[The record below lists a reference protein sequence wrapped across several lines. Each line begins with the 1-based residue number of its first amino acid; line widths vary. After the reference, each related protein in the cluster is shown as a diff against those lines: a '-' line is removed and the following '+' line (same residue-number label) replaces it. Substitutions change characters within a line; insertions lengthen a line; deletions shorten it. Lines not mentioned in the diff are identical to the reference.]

1 MAEVAWNMIEG
12 AVENAKGQLRAAMEV
27 VADEL
32 LHELKVEVSTFCPV
46 YATGKGKHSPP
57 FAYPYEESGEFRG
70 NLYTTVTDSGS
81 GVSLRL
87 YSKTKNNHGKYLNE
101 GWTARNGTKVAARPY
116 GELILVKKNW
126 VARIAEV
133 ARALNG

>member
-1 MAEVAWNMIEG
+1 MAEVAWSMIEG
-12 AVENAKGQLRAAMEV
+12 AVENAKGQLRAALEV
-27 VADEL
+27 VGAEL

-46 YATGKGKHSPP
+46 YATGKGKHSSP
-57 FAYPYEESGEFRG
+57 FNYPFEESGEFRG

-87 YSKTKNNHGKYLNE
+87 YSRTKDNHGKYLNE
-101 GWTARNGTKVAARPY
+101 GTSKMQPRPY

-126 VARIAEV
+126 VARIAQV

>member
-1 MAEVAWNMIEG
+1 MPNPDIPWSMIEG
-12 AVENAKGQLRAAMEV
+12 AVAATRDHLRAAMEV
-27 VADEL
+27 VGAEL

-46 YATGKGKHSPP
+46 YATGKGKHSSPLN
-57 FAYPYEESGEFRG
+57 YPYEESGEFRG

-87 YSKTKNNHGKYLNE
+87 YSQTKRNHGKFLNE
-101 GWTARNGTKVAARPY
+101 GTSKMKPRPY

-126 VARIAEV
+126 VARIAQV

>member
-1 MAEVAWNMIEG
+1 MAEPAFSMIEG
-12 AVENAKGQLRAAMEV
+12 VVDAARDQIRAAMEA

-46 YATGKGKHSPP
+46 YATGKGKHSPEFGYP
-57 FAYPYEESGEFRG
+57 FEESGEFRG
-70 NLYTTVTDSGS
+70 NLYTTVTVGGG

-87 YSKTKNNHGKYLNE
+87 YSLTKKNHGKFLNE
-101 GWTARNGTKVAARPY
+101 GWTTKGGRKVAPRPY